1 MAFKKSKFDAGLEAL
16 NDAARREEAARV
28 RQQKED
34 RQLAAAL
41 SGTFAGTLV
50 ELAETGSVV
59 TVQTRT
65 GATIRGEITGLGP
78 DVVMLRITDDS
89 HAVLRR
95 LSIEG
100 LREPTVGHDRHVEEI
115 TEGPELAEILDD
127 YSNEGQRLAFT
138 LSTGNRIMGHV
149 DRVGLDQVIITLDG
163 DSDTMTIPL
172 FAIDQVVISP

>member
-16 NDAARREEAARV
+16 NDAARREEAARA
-28 RQQKED
+28 RQQRED

-50 ELAETGSVV
+50 ELAETGSIV

-78 DVVMLRITDDS
+78 DVVMVRITDDS

-127 YSNEGQRLAFT
+127 YSNDGQRLAFT

-163 DSDTMTIPL
+163 AGDTMTIPL